1 VRVGR
6 WLLRLLAAVALVAG
20 SIAAASALLSSG
32 SSQPAEQLGAALP
45 PPVAASK
52 AKPPSPPPPR
62 AADASEPAAEAEA
75 RPTARPPALLLRAGA
90 NASWNALAGSVPA
103 RIGIAVAPLGR
114 GSLRTFGTLQSGDAW
129 SSIKVPILVTLM
141 RDRDGQALSAEE
153 ERWAE
158 EALTASDNEAGAA
171 LFGQLE
177 DIHGGLTGASLA
189 VQDTLRSAGDSTT
202 VVATEPPPPGAVST
216 YGQTDWS
223 LPASVEFFRALGQG
237 CLLDRAGTA
246 YVLGLMEE
254 VIPEQRWGL
263 GEAGFPS
270 AWQVGMKGGWGPEG
284 SESGPYLVRQSGV
297 LRNGGAGLAVTMI
310 AQADSG
316 SFETGVEALN
326 QIAAWLSENL
336 RSLRSA
342 SAARC

>member
-20 SIAAASALLSSG
+20 SVAAASALLS
-32 SSQPAEQLGAALP
+32 QPAEELRAALP
-45 PPVAASK
+45 PPAPASK
-52 AKPPSPPPPR
+52 AKPPDPARSP
-62 AADASEPAAEAEA
+62 ATDESESAAEAENP
-75 RPTARPPALLLRAGA
+75 PTERPPAQLLRAGA
-90 NASWNALAGSVPA
+90 TASWDALAGSVPA

-114 GSLRTFGTLQSGDAW
+114 GNLRTFGTLQSGDAW

-189 VQDTLRSAGDSTT
+189 VQGILRSAGDNTT

-223 LPASVEFFRALGQG
+223 LPASVEFFRALGRG
-237 CLLDRAGTA
+237 CLLDREGTA

-263 GEAGFPS
+263 GAADFPS
-270 AWQVGMKGGWGPEG
+270 TWQVGMKGGWGPEG

-297 LRNGGAGLAVTMI
+297 VRNGGAGLAVTMI
-310 AQADSG
+310 ALADSG
-316 SFETGVEALN
+316 SFESGVEALN
-326 QIAAWLSENL
+326 QIAVWLSENL
-336 RSLRSA
+336 RGLGPA
-342 SAARC
+342 IETGC